1 MRPGKP
7 LAWLL
12 IIYAATAWVW
22 NPLAPWVSWEGLS
35 ATAGTAV
42 RRRAAAAERTPPFQ
56 ARDAEPLKLARV
68 MS

>member
-1 MRPGKP
+1 MTKP

-35 ATAGTAV
+35 ATAAL
-42 RRRAAAAERTPPFQ
+42 
-56 ARDAEPLKLARV
+56 PLGVALLLLSGPRHSRPE
-68 MS
+68 MRNR

>member
-1 MRPGKP
+1 VNPARP

-35 ATAGTAV
+35 ATAALPVGVALLLLSGPRHSMPET
-42 RRRAAAAERTPPFQ
+42 RNR
-56 ARDAEPLKLARV
+56 
-68 MS
+68 